1 MKLLALAVVF
11 LTPLIGGA
19 VEGRVTNSVTGEPV
33 SGVSVRLLDRLDRH
47 SYLYT
52 ASTDSSGSYRVTGL
66 DDGEYSGEF
75 THDGFQDNSHG
86 TPSVKVTGDVSAHI
100 DARLNPWGSL
110 SGRVVDED
118 GQSARKVAVEIS
130 PRGGSAV
137 TDENGEFV
145 FRSLWPGAYTVVA
158 KPEATTRLRD
168 GERVGA
174 APIYYPSATQADS
187 AARIPVKW
195 GEDAAGIVIRLK
207 SVPVRRVTGVVLDES
222 GKPMTH
228 ATVKLMGK
236 TSQIIQLSVSID
248 LSAGRPN
255 SYTMAPSPGL
265 ELARVETREDGAFE
279 FPAVQQGDW
288 RVDAEIGREDD
299 MPLTAAA
306 SISVAEKDID
316 GLELRLGSPFA
327 VEVTSSD
334 NASPARLVML
344 SPADG
349 QPHLNID
356 PETNIN
362 SVHGILP
369 GRYRVTGSYGGKSY
383 VSSVM
388 LGGTD
393 VLGRVIE
400 LSPEV
405 GPLQVVTKRD
415 ASALRGTVENGEGAT
430 VFLVSK
436 ELRETIVYRMEVCG
450 AGGAFEF
457 SNVPPGDYF
466 VVAFNAGNSTPL
478 PGDFGNLI
486 APLATG
492 VRVEASSAAS
502 VSLRANSWPW

>member
-1 MKLLALAVVF
+1 MKVLALALVF
-11 LTPLIGGA
+11 LAPLIGGA

-33 SGVSVRLLDRLDRH
+33 AGASVRLLDRH

-52 ASTDSSGSYRVTGL
+52 ASTDSNGSYRVMGL
-66 DDGEYSGEF
+66 DDGEYRGEF
-75 THDGFQDNSHG
+75 TRDGFQDSS
-86 TPSVKVTGDVSAHI
+86 PSRSFVKVTGDVPARI

-118 GQSARKVAVEIS
+118 GQPARKVAVEIS
-130 PRGGSAV
+130 PGASAV
-137 TDENGEFV
+137 TDDNGEFV
-145 FRSLWPGAYTVVA
+145 FRSLRPGSYTVVA
-158 KPEATTRLRD
+158 KPEAITRMRD
-168 GERVGA
+168 GERFGA
-174 APIYYPSATQADS
+174 VPIYYPSATQAD
-187 AARIPVKW
+187 AAAKIPVRW
-195 GEDAAGIVIRLK
+195 GEDAGGIEIRLT
-207 SVPVRRVTGVVLDES
+207 SVPVRRVTGIVLDES
-222 GKPMTH
+222 GKPVAR

-236 TSQIIQLSVSID
+236 TSQMIQLFVSID
-248 LSAGRPN
+248 LRTGRAN

-265 ELARVETREDGAFE
+265 EVARVETREDGMFE
-279 FPAVQQGDW
+279 FPAVQEGDW
-288 RVDAEIGREDD
+288 RVAAEIGREDD

-306 SISVAEKDID
+306 SISVADKDID

-369 GRYRVTGSYGGKSY
+369 GRYRLTGSYGGKSY

-393 VLGRVIE
+393 VLGGVID
-400 LSPEV
+400 LSPGV

-415 ASALRGTVENGEGAT
+415 TSALRGTVENGEGAT

-457 SNVPPGDYF
+457 TNVPPGDYF
-466 VVAFNAGNSTPL
+466 VVAFNGNNATRL
-478 PGDFGNLI
+478 PEDFGNLI

-492 VRVEASSAAS
+492 VRVEATSAAS
-502 VSLRANSWPW
+502 VNLRPNSWPW